1 MDYTAAK
8 DSKLAAVL
16 GSHGQWEVGGGGG
29 GWGELGPFWR
39 GGGVVFPGGKPN
51 KNTS

>member
-16 GSHGQWEVGGGGG
+16 GSHGQWEVGGGG
-29 GWGELGPFWR
+29 LGAILPYLIGAMVALSR
-39 GGGVVFPGGKPN
+39 DE
-51 KNTS
+51 TH